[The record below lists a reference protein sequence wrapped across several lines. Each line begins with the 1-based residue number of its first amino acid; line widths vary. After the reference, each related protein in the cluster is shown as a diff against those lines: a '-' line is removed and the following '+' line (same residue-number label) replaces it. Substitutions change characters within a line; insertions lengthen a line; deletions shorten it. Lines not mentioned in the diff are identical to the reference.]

1 MRDQARKA
9 LHQSEHRLRSSESQ
23 LRALAARL
31 QQAREEESKRIAREI
46 HDELGQALTSLNI
59 DLAWL
64 EAKVARDGN
73 TPLAE
78 QLGSRFKSMTALL
91 AKSARSVQRI
101 ARELRPG
108 MLDDLGLTAT
118 LQWQAEEFQRR
129 TGIQCRWKQP
139 AGELS
144 VGSGEAT
151 ALFRIFQESL
161 TNVARHA
168 HAGIVE
174 LSLEELG
181 SRLVL
186 EISDDG
192 TGFSLAS
199 LPNARSL
206 GLLGMRERATLVG
219 GRLTIRSV
227 PGKGTKVR
235 VILPLKNGRNLP
247 IRSKATAIL
256 SA

>member
-1 MRDQARKA
+1 
-9 LHQSEHRLRSSESQ
+9 
-23 LRALAARL
+23 
-31 QQAREEESKRIAREI
+31 
-46 HDELGQALTSLNI
+46 
-59 DLAWL
+59 
-64 EAKVARDGN
+64 
-73 TPLAE
+73 
-78 QLGSRFKSMTALL
+78 
-91 AKSARSVQRI
+91 
-101 ARELRPG
+101 
-108 MLDDLGLTAT
+108 
-118 LQWQAEEFQRR
+118 
-129 TGIQCRWKQP
+129 
-139 AGELS
+139 
-144 VGSGEAT
+144 
-151 ALFRIFQESL
+151 
-161 TNVARHA
+161 
-168 HAGIVE
+168 VE

-192 TGFSLAS
+192 TGFSLES